1 MLTRCR
7 DSDRACMP
15 PSQISSQIWP
25 DFSSSISNPF
35 QFFSIE
41 NEGGEEDNQR
51 VRRFNGRSID
61 GNAQF
66 LPRYFQREG
75 EGAANISIGPSIIVL
90 WNSPYS
96 FEADLPSLNLNSIT
110 PDLYSLFPMNI
121 QTVRGE
127 RKSPPPAHSPLLP
140 SACTLFPPSIEYPK
154 N

>member
-1 MLTRCR
+1 MLTQCR
-7 DSDRACMP
+7 DRACISL
-15 PSQISSQIWP
+15 SQISSQIWP